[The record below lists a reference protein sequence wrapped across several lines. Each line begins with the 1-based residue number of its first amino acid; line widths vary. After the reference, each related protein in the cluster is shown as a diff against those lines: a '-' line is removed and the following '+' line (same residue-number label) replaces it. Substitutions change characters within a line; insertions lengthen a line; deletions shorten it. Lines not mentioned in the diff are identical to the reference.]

1 MRRTW
6 GALTIGALAVALA
19 ASGCS
24 SNTGSDTG
32 SGGRGGESKQQGGIS
47 KDPKDSQGPAKKP
60 EGAQS
65 GGTVTIVQQ
74 ADFEHLDPARNY
86 VTNQQEAMGLVY
98 RQLTQFKDDGGGNL
112 LLVGDMATDAGKDVS
127 DGKCTKWEYT
137 LKDGLKYEDGTDV
150 KAADVAYGVAR
161 AFSPDLAEGPH
172 YIQQWLADD
181 IAYNKTYKGPYNGGG
196 DVPPGVEVS
205 GDKTIT
211 FTFPKP
217 HCDMPFAAAM
227 ATSSAVPK
235 SKDTKTE
242 YDLRP
247 FGNGPYKI
255 KTHKKDTELT
265 LERNQYW
272 DPKTDPIRNNF
283 PDAWNFTFG
292 LDDTQQN
299 ERLLADNGADQS
311 TISWANVPPEL
322 LPKVTNDANAKK
334 RVVEGATQFLWVVNI
349 NMQRVKDL
357 NVRKALNLAM
367 DKQGMLQVLGG
378 PAAGSIA
385 TTLMSPTTIG
395 YKKYDA
401 FPSAPSGDAAKA
413 KQLLGGK
420 TVKLTYGYSNTPR
433 RQKQAA
439 IVKESLE
446 KAGFQI
452 ALNPIDPAQYYT
464 VLGRKDNPYDIYLT
478 GWGSDWPSGSTIIP
492 PLYDG
497 RSIVPQGNQNYSYIN
512 ESELN
517 SEIDRISAL
526 PADEATAEW
535 AKLDEMIM
543 TKWAP
548 VVPIY
553 NDKNFTLVGS
563 KIGGYFLSDSY
574 GLTHLWSMF
583 VKK

>member
-24 SNTGSDTG
+24 ANTGSD
-32 SGGRGGESKQQGGIS
+32 SDSSGRGGDAKQSGGIAT
-47 KDPKDSQGPAKKP
+47 DPKDSQGPAKKP
-60 EGAQS
+60 EGARS
-65 GGTVTIVQQ
+65 GGTITVLQQ
-74 ADFEHLDPARNY
+74 SDFEHLDPARNY
-86 VTNQQEAMGLVY
+86 VSTQQEATGLIY
-98 RQLTQFKDDGGGNL
+98 RTLTQFRDEGTGEL
-112 LLVGDMATDAGKDVS
+112 LLVGDMATGPGKDIS

-150 KAADVAYGVAR
+150 KAADVAYGIAR
-161 AFSPDLAEGPH
+161 SFSPDLSEGPH

-181 IAYNKTYKGPYNGGG
+181 IAYNKTYKGPYNGGAA
-196 DVPPGVEVS
+196 VPPGVEVS

-211 FTFPKP
+211 FTFAKP
-217 HCDMPFAAAM
+217 HCDLPFAASM
-227 ATSSAVPK
+227 ATSAAVPK

-242 YDLRP
+242 YDMRP
-247 FGNGPYKI
+247 FSTGPYKI
-255 KTHKKDTELT
+255 KSHLKDQSIV

-283 PDAWNFTFG
+283 PDGWKFTFG

-322 LPKVTNDANAKK
+322 LPKVTSDPNAKK
-334 RVVEGATQFLWVVNI
+334 RVVEGATQYVWVVNI

-401 FPSAPSGDAAKA
+401 FPAGETGDAAKA

-420 TVKLTYGYSNTPR
+420 KVKLVYGYSNIPR

-446 KAGFQI
+446 KAGFEIVLQ
-452 ALNPIDPAQYYT
+452 PIDPAQYYT
-464 VLGRKDNPYDIYLT
+464 ILGRKDNPYDIYLT

-497 RSIVPQGNQNYSYIN
+497 RSIQPAGNQNYSYIN
-512 ESELN
+512 EQKLN
-517 SEIDRISAL
+517 SEIDRILAL
-526 PADEATAEW
+526 PADEATDQW

-543 TKWAP
+543 RDWIP
-548 VVPIY
+548 VVPVY
-553 NDKNFTLVGS
+553 NDKNYTLVGS
-563 KIGGYFLSDSY
+563 KIGGHFLSDSF
-574 GLTHLWSMF
+574 GATHLWSLF
-583 VKK
+583 VKS